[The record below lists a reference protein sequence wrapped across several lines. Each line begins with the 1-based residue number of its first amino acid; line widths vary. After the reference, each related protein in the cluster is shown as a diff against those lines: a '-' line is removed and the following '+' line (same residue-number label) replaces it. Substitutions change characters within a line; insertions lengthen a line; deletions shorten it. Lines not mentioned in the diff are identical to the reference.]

1 MDDTITLPTRRTG
14 ASGDRQTMCWLQKL
28 RLRVFAVLVALTFA
42 VIGVVGL
49 LSVPVLPA
57 IGVALVAAYSMV
69 NSMTSKLAT
78 ITCAGCGSD
87 LSHSTSN
94 TYGIICKNCGT
105 TTQPY
110 NHASQ
115 PPMMATSDE
124 DSDSDLA

>member
-1 MDDTITLPTRRTG
+1 
-14 ASGDRQTMCWLQKL
+14 MCWLQKL

-69 NSMTSKLAT
+69 NTMTTKLSA
-78 ITCAGCGSD
+78 ITCVGCGGD
-87 LSHSTSN
+87 LSKSPSS
-94 TYGIICKNCGT
+94 TYGTVCKDCGT

-110 NHASQ
+110 QHSPK
-115 PPMMATSDE
+115 PPMVASFDE